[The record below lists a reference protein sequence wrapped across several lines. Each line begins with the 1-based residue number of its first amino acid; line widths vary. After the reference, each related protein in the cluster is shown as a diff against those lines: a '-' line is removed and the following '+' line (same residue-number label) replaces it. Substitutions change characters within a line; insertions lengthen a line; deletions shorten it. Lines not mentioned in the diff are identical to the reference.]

1 MLTKPSITI
10 EVVIDALSMSPM
22 WDGLSLS
29 EQQVAVENCLSN
41 YCLMSDG
48 GNC

>member
-1 MLTKPSITI
+1 MHNPIITI

-29 EQQVAVENCLSN
+29 KQQVAVKNCLSD
-41 YCLMSDG
+41 YCLMSNG